1 MSDKIAEYFL
11 ITIGGV
17 LGFFLFI
24 WVALSTDSTVLG
36 FIVMILA
43 IALVMIAGKSIINKK
58 RDKKGEEQRNHY
70 TFNKE
75 DGTMTLL
82 QRSKISCAAVH
93 WDPLY
98 EHDLKYHPSKT
109 VYTGASVGGV
119 SMGGFHTTEAYY
131 QERPTK
137 RSGRYIAFIQF
148 YDGTRLYIKEIIL
161 ADKVLEDAKKD
172 PKIRRF
178 LKGDKLV
185 LINKKAKADFDGL
198 TPTEIAN
205 GGTVIQHAYMD
216 RLQANVGLT
225 LADATTINEW
235 LKG

>member
-1 MSDKIAEYFL
+1 MSDKIVEYIL
-11 ITIGGV
+11 ISIGGIV
-17 LGFFLFI
+17 GFFLGI
-24 WVALSTDSTVLG
+24 WVGISTDSTFLG
-36 FIVMILA
+36 FVVMILA
-43 IALVMIAGKSIINKK
+43 IAAIMAMGKFLINKK
-58 RDKKGEEQRNHY
+58 REKRGKEQINHY

-109 VYTGASVGGV
+109 IYTGASSGGV
-119 SMGGFHTTEAYY
+119 AMGGFHTTEAYY

-148 YDGTRLYIKEIIL
+148 YNGERLYIKEIIL
-161 ADKVLEDAKKD
+161 TDKVLEEAKND
-172 PKIRRF
+172 PKIRKF
-178 LKGDKLV
+178 LKRDRLV
-185 LINKKAKADFDGL
+185 LLNRKPKADLDGL
-198 TPTEIAN
+198 TPTEVLN
-205 GGTVIQHAYMD
+205 GGTVIQHAYTD
-216 RLQANVGLT
+216 RQRANVGIT
-225 LADATTINEW
+225 LADATLINEW

>member
-1 MSDKIAEYFL
+1 MSDKIAEYIL

-17 LGFFLFI
+17 LGFFLCI
-24 WVALSTDSTVLG
+24 GVALSTDSTFLG
-36 FIVMILA
+36 FIVMILT
-43 IALVMIAGKSIINKK
+43 IALVMVTGKYIINKK
-58 RDKKGEEQRNHY
+58 RDKKGEEQRKHY

-98 EHDLKYHPSKT
+98 EHDLKYNPSKT
-109 VYTGASVGGV
+109 IYTGASVGGV

-148 YDGTRLYIKEIIL
+148 YDGKRLYIKEIIL
-161 ADKVLEDAKKD
+161 VDKVLEEAKKD

-178 LKGDKLV
+178 LKGDRIV
-185 LINKKAKADFDGL
+185 LTNRKMKADLDGL

-216 RLQANVGLT
+216 RLQANVGIT
-225 LADATTINEW
+225 LADATAINEW
-235 LKG
+235 IKG